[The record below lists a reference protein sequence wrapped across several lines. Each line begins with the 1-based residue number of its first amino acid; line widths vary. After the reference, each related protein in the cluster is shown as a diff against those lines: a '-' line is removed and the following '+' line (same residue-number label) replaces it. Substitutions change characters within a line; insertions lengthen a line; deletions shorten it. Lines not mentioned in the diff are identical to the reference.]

1 MNNPPAASATGGQTA
16 RSATLPLAG
25 RRILVTRPEGQQR
38 QLRAAIEAAGGQ
50 ALGLPLLAIE
60 PVADATDV
68 DTGAAPP
75 LRRNLQRLREFDTL
89 IFVSANAAEH
99 GAKAI
104 AAAGV
109 EPPPTA
115 RMLAVGAATA
125 REASLRLGRPVDSPA
140 AASGS
145 EPLLEMPEL
154 ADVAGRQ
161 VAIFRGEGGRELLAR
176 ELRRRGARVTYF
188 EVYRRV
194 HVPDAARRLE
204 RILAAGPVDC
214 AIVTSIEAL
223 QAWRELA
230 AGGGCPIAA
239 PFALPLIVPSRR
251 VAEAAERDGFGAVA
265 NAGDAGAKAMVAAA
279 AALFPSAKIGNPA
292 QIAHPKE

>member
-1 MNNPPAASATGGQTA
+1 MNNPSAASATGGQTA

-50 ALGLPLLAIE
+50 APGLPLLAIE
-60 PVADATDV
+60 PI
-68 DTGAAPP
+68 AAACAETP
-75 LRRNLQRLREFDTL
+75 LRRNLAGLVEFDTL

-125 REASLRLGRPVDSPA
+125 REASLRLGRSVDSPA

-194 HVPDAARRLE
+194 PAPGAARRLE
-204 RILAAGPVDC
+204 RILADGPVDC
-214 AIVTSIEAL
+214 AIITSIEAL
-223 QAWRELA
+223 QVWRELA
-230 AGGGCPIAA
+230 AGDGCPIAA

-251 VAEAAERDGFGAVA
+251 VARAAARDGFGAVA